1 MVKKRQRKK
10 NKQINLFKG
19 ILIFAIVSFFTWM
32 FMTGLLDILN
42 IDTSPWV
49 KTSIGLIG
57 LFIVGYIGW
66 KKF

>member
-1 MVKKRQRKK
+1 MKKKKQRKK

-19 ILIFAIVSFFTWM
+19 ILIFAIISFFTWL
-32 FMTGLLDILN
+32 FMTGLLEMLK
-42 IDTSPWV
+42 IDTLPWI
-49 KTSIGLIG
+49 KTLIGLIG